1 MEFFHRKF
9 LLSEDPDMS
18 ELAVQSV
25 GGVNVSI
32 LVKKHASKFDKND
45 LANLWNC
52 TELKNDFISKID
64 KVQLIG

>member
-25 GGVNVSI
+25 GGCECLHSREKTCQQVRQKRSSKSVELYRI
-32 LVKKHASKFDKND
+32 KKWFYK
-45 LANLWNC
+45 
-52 TELKNDFISKID
+52 
-64 KVQLIG
+64 

>member
-1 MEFFHRKF
+1 MNWQYN
-9 LLSEDPDMS
+9 LL
-18 ELAVQSV
+18 

-64 KVQLIG
+64 KVQLIGLYKYKNKEYI